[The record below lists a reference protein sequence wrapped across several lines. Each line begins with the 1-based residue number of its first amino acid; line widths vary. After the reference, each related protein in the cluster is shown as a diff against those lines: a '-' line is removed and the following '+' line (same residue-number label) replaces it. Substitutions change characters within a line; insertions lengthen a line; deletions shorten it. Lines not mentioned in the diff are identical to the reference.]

1 MIHEDIMTQTKKR
14 IILNAFDMTCVGH
27 QAAGTWRH
35 PSSQASRYND
45 IEYWTHLAQELERG
59 RFDALF
65 IADVVGVYD
74 VYRGSAEAAL
84 QDAAQVPV
92 NDPFGAISAMAA
104 VTQNVGFGVT
114 AAVTFEHPYLLAR
127 RLSPRWIT

>member
-1 MIHEDIMTQTKKR
+1 MTTSKKR

-45 IEYWTHLAQELERG
+45 LEYWTNLAIELERG
-59 RFDALF
+59 AFDALF

-74 VYRGSAEAAL
+74 VYRGSAEGAL

-92 NDPFGAISAMAA
+92 
-104 VTQNVGFGVT
+104 
-114 AAVTFEHPYLLAR
+114 
-127 RLSPRWIT
+127 